1 MRVGYPIKII
11 FKKECFVT
19 LYFDDVDELLV
30 RNKNIICYNSE
41 KELIDSEK
49 SIYEI
54 DDSLVVYDF
63 TKINYENPVDYK
75 EVLDKWNLLD
85 TIAKMYNMY
94 FEGNQKNK
102 TYTYK
107 YLFSCVFSIDELPKY
122 YKLPKKCLLDINKV
136 FKKTGRYMSKLV
148 KQ

>member
-49 SIYEI
+49 SIYEL

-63 TKINYENPVDYK
+63 TKINYENPVD
-75 EVLDKWNLLD
+75 
-85 TIAKMYNMY
+85 
-94 FEGNQKNK
+94 
-102 TYTYK
+102 
-107 YLFSCVFSIDELPKY
+107 
-122 YKLPKKCLLDINKV
+122 
-136 FKKTGRYMSKLV
+136 
-148 KQ
+148 

>member
-49 SIYEI
+49 SIYEL

-63 TKINYENPVDYK
+63 NKTNYENSVDYK
-75 EVLDKWNLLD
+75 EVLDKWNLLN
-85 TIAKMYNMY
+85 TIAKMYKMY
-94 FEGNQKNK
+94 FEGNQKDK
-102 TYTYK
+102 TYTYN
-107 YLFSCVFSIDELPKY
+107 YLFNCVFSIKELPKCY
-122 YKLPKKCLLDINKV
+122 ELPEKCLLDINKV
-136 FKKTGRYMSKLV
+136 FKKTKRYMNKIV

>member
-1 MRVGYPIKII
+1 
-11 FKKECFVT
+11 
-19 LYFDDVDELLV
+19 
-30 RNKNIICYNSE
+30 
-41 KELIDSEK
+41 
-49 SIYEI
+49 
-54 DDSLVVYDF
+54 
-63 TKINYENPVDYK
+63 
-75 EVLDKWNLLD
+75 
-85 TIAKMYNMY
+85 MYNMY